1 MPYRNRLR
9 DLREDHDWTQKQ
21 LAEKLYMQVTQYRR
35 YETGER
41 AIPLELA
48 CTLADLFGVSLDYFA
63 GRTLYDGAISAAT
76 ITDPEKDLLTKYR
89 RLSRTNRI
97 RLDERLDAL
106 LDMQQKQNTAAP

>member
-21 LAEKLYMQVTQYRR
+21 LAEKLFMQVTQYRR

-48 CTLADLFGVSLDYFA
+48 CTLAHIFGVSLDYFA
-63 GRTLYDGAISAAT
+63 GRTLYDEAISSAT
-76 ITDPEKDLLTKYR
+76 VT
-89 RLSRTNRI
+89 
-97 RLDERLDAL
+97 ERE
-106 LDMQQKQNTAAP
+106 

>member
-9 DLREDHDWTQKQ
+9 DLREDRDWTQKQ

-48 CTLADLFGVSLDYFA
+48 CTLADLFCVSLDYLA
-63 GRTLYDGAISAAT
+63 GRTVYDEAISSST
-76 ITDPEKDLLTKYR
+76 VTDHEKELLTVYR
-89 RLSRTNRI
+89 RLSGRNRV
-97 RLDERLDAL
+97 RLEERAETL
-106 LDMQQKQNTAAP
+106 LDGQKENRSAT